1 MANTKITNPELF
13 NLGDSTSATQLPV
26 MTTTQRTAMTG
37 LSDGEM
43 IFNST
48 TDKVEYWDGTKWY
61 GITYES
67 PGNDGLTAATAFIS
81 YDEAVL
87 NGTTNGLYY
96 LNDGTRTRQYYFDLD
111 GTENGTGTAGW
122 TRIDSSIATP
132 YLGQECTSSAAGITA
147 NGVISVQA
155 QANGGL
161 GTGQHGGCGTGFNST
176 YIKASKFAFS
186 NISGAAAYPKN
197 SYFAVMD
204 SPTLLRSDWYGNQP
218 GNGGYYYPG
227 AYIFPNPAAVC
238 PGFGCYSMYVGT
250 SVSSSI
256 LPPTNVTSLSNS
268 ANYGQ
273 NGGTTYYP
281 AQGYVYDLY
290 NTLDRIV
297 HIGQM
302 TYPSN
307 GPLFSLKAWFKF

>member
-26 MTTTQRTAMTG
+26 MTTTQRIAMTG
-37 LSDGEM
+37 MDVGEM

-61 GITYES
+61 GATYS
-67 PGNDGLTAATAFIS
+67 STGNDGLTAATAFIS

-132 YLGQECTSSAAGITA
+132 YLGQECMGASGIAA
-147 NGVISVQA
+147 NGLITVQA
-155 QANGGL
+155 QANGGR
-161 GTGQHGGCGTGFNST
+161 GSGSHGGCGTGFNST
-176 YIKASKFAFS
+176 YVKARKFALS
-186 NISGAAAYPKN
+186 NISSNSNPSYKT
-197 SYFAVMD
+197 SYFAVYN
-204 SPTLLRSDWYGNQP
+204 SSTTLRSDWYGNQP

-227 AYIFPNPAAVC
+227 AYPFPSPIAAPWVMYNYTNNTAQPPANP
-238 PGFGCYSMYVGT
+238 
-250 SVSSSI
+250 
-256 LPPTNVTSLSNS
+256 TSLANS
-268 ANYGQ
+268 ANAEYNGQVRYGMFS
-273 NGGTTYYP
+273 GT
-281 AQGYVYDLY
+281 AYDLFD
-290 NTLDRIV
+290 TQDRIIHV
-297 HIGQM
+297 GQS
-302 TYPSN
+302 TYPN
-307 GPLFSLKAWFKF
+307 NNTAFSMKIWFKF